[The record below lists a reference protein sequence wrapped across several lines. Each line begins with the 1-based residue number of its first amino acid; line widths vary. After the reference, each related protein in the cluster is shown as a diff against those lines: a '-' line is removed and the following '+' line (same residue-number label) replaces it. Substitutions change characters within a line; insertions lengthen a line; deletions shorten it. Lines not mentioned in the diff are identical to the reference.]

1 MTDVTFDCDPLED
14 AIRTAL
20 AALIPASSAL
30 DEIATMFPSERRQLV
45 SRLSCAVATADVWD
59 PTIRHDLQRI
69 IEAAQADIDRG
80 RHREVIYDPYYVEQ
94 YYTHNVLEPHAAAL
108 QRAIWPVTVLL
119 ERLQAVE
126 HITAA
131 ERLAREMRGH

>member
-1 MTDVTFDCDPLED
+1 MTDVAFDCDPLEH
-14 AIRTAL
+14 AIRSAL
-20 AALIPASSAL
+20 AALDPARSAL
-30 DEIATMFPSERRQLV
+30 EEITAMFPQERRQLT
-45 SRLSCAVATADVWD
+45 SRLSRAVATADVWD

-69 IEAAQADIDRG
+69 IDAAQADIDRG

-94 YYTHNVLEPHAAAL
+94 YYTNDVLEPHAAAL
-108 QRAIWPVTVLL
+108 QRAVWPVKVLL

-126 HITAA
+126 HITSA